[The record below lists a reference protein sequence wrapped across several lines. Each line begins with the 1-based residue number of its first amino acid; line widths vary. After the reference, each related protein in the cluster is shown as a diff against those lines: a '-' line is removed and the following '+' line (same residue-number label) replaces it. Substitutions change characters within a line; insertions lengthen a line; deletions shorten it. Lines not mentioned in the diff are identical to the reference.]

1 MYNENEV
8 VYMELH
14 IKEFEY
20 QNIIK
25 QQMYKQLGILSLYVL
40 LLAFA
45 LESILYGFD
54 YVWIILFVAA
64 MVVVN
69 LNFRKKKKILGYDLV
84 YIDEEHRFFYNNT
97 FIEMKDL
104 QNYVVSKETITL
116 NFIDYSIVIEKDE
129 NLYDYLNQFAKNT
142 KPINGRK
149 TKFFIICMS
158 ILIMLFSLSL
168 GKIVL
173 GGIYSY
179 VNHVEMISL
188 STILIPII
196 QITSIILGIVLIFFV
211 AKKFKKGIGL
221 YVSLLLIVF
230 YIALPF
236 IVGNDIHRLDNDR
249 AYTRQNQKLTLYSH
263 YKKGYGKFEKQI
275 KNVSN
280 KAEVGNYQNV
290 LYLLENKKME
300 VISLENET
308 KNDQLFSKI
317 NNHMYLGTYVSSHY
331 TLTIKDDK
339 AYFEKNSSPEI
350 VKLHKVNN
358 QMLYFKS
365 KKDYYF
371 IYILEK
377 QDDLRLY
384 EVSNERDLEL
394 YLAPNPFEM
403 SNSQTNNEDTN
414 ESESQNQTEE
424 SNQDTTEQESDT
436 TEQESDTTDLEN
448 DSERVYFEK
457 VYDLLIAQNKLEN
470 PCFDYHYDAKG
481 NPHATVSI
489 NDEYT
494 LSLVF
499 NKYKNNDEDYEI
511 VLEKY
516 IKQTSTLSLVD
527 FYLVNTKTLEVTDQ
541 QRDYW

>member
-1 MYNENEV
+1 
-8 VYMELH
+8 MELH

-25 QQMYKQLGILSLYVL
+25 QQMYKQLATLSLYIL

-45 LESILYGFD
+45 LESILYDFD
-54 YVWIILFVAA
+54 YAWIILFVAA
-64 MVVVN
+64 MVIIN

-84 YIDEEHRFFYNNT
+84 YIDEDHRFFYNNT

-116 NFIDYSIVIEKDE
+116 NFIDYSIMIEKDE
-129 NLYDYLNQFAKNT
+129 KLYDYLNQFAKNT
-142 KPINGRK
+142 KPINVKK
-149 TKFFIICMS
+149 TKLFIFCMA
-158 ILIMLFSLSL
+158 ILVMFFSLSL
-168 GKIVL
+168 GNLVI
-173 GGIYSY
+173 GSIYSY
-179 VNHVEMISL
+179 VNNIEMVSF

-196 QITSIILGIVLIFFV
+196 QITSILLGVAFIFFV

-221 YVSLLLIVF
+221 YVSLLLIIF

-236 IVGNDIHRLDNDR
+236 IVSNDIHRLDNGR
-249 AYTRQNQKLTLYSH
+249 VYTRQDQKLTLYSH
-263 YKKGYGKFEKQI
+263 YKKGYGKLERQI

-290 LYLLENKKME
+290 LYLLENQKIE

-308 KNDQLFSKI
+308 KNDKLFSKI
-317 NNHMYLGTYVSSHY
+317 NNHMYLGTYISTHY
-331 TLTIKDDK
+331 TLTIRDDK

-350 VKLHKVNN
+350 VKLHRVNN
-358 QMLYFKS
+358 HMLYFKY
-365 KKDYYF
+365 KRDYYF

-377 QDDLRLY
+377 QNAIRLY
-384 EVSNERDLEL
+384 DLSNERDLIL
-394 YLAPNPFEM
+394 RLASNPLEQFK
-403 SNSQTNNEDTN
+403 SQTDVEDT
-414 ESESQNQTEE
+414 SKESQNQTEQTNQEE
-424 SNQDTTEQESDT
+424 SMTTNNITNENQTTTNED
-436 TEQESDTTDLEN
+436 DP
-448 DSERVYFEK
+448 ERVYFEK

-470 PCFDYHYDAKG
+470 PCFDYQLNAKG
-481 NPHATVSI
+481 YPYAVVST

-516 IKQTSTLSLVD
+516 IKKTSTQSLVD
-527 FYLVNTKTLEVTDQ
+527 FYLVNTKTLKVTDQ

>member
-1 MYNENEV
+1 
-8 VYMELH
+8 MELH

-25 QQMYKQLGILSLYVL
+25 QQMYKQLATLSLYIL

-45 LESILYGFD
+45 LESILYDFD
-54 YVWIILFVAA
+54 YAWIILFVAA
-64 MVVVN
+64 MAIIN

-84 YIDEEHRFFYNNT
+84 YIDEDHRFFYNNT

-129 NLYDYLNQFAKNT
+129 SLYDYLNQFAKNT
-142 KPINGRK
+142 KPINVKK
-149 TKFFIICMS
+149 TKFFIICMTV
-158 ILIMLFSLSL
+158 LIMLFSLSL
-168 GKIVL
+168 GKLVL

-179 VNHVEMISL
+179 VNQVEMISL

-196 QITSIILGIVLIFFV
+196 QITSIILGIALIFFV

-221 YVSLLLIVF
+221 YVSLLLIIF

-236 IVGNDIHRLDNDR
+236 IVSNDIHRLDNDM
-249 AYTRQNQKLTLYSH
+249 AYTRQNQRLTLYSH

-290 LYLLENKKME
+290 LYLLENQKIE

-308 KNDQLFSKI
+308 KNDKLLSKI
-317 NNHMYLGTYVSSHY
+317 NNHMYLGTYISSHY

-414 ESESQNQTEE
+414 ENESQNQTEE

-436 TEQESDTTDLEN
+436 TDLGN
-448 DSERVYFEK
+448 DPERVYFEK

-470 PCFDYHYDAKG
+470 PCFDYQLNAKG
-481 NPHATVSI
+481 YPYAVVST

-516 IKQTSTLSLVD
+516 IKKTSTQSLVD

>member
-1 MYNENEV
+1 
-8 VYMELH
+8 MELH

-25 QQMYKQLGILSLYVL
+25 QQMYKQLATLSLYIL

-45 LESILYGFD
+45 LESILYDFD
-54 YVWIILFVAA
+54 YAWIILFVAA
-64 MVVVN
+64 MAIIN

-84 YIDEEHRFFYNNT
+84 YIDEDHRFFYNNT

-116 NFIDYSIVIEKDE
+116 NFIDYSITIEKDE
-129 NLYDYLNQFAKNT
+129 KLYDYLNQFAKNT
-142 KPINGRK
+142 KPINVKK
-149 TKFFIICMS
+149 TKLFIFCMA
-158 ILIMLFSLSL
+158 ILVMFFSLSL
-168 GKIVL
+168 GNLVL
-173 GGIYSY
+173 GSIYSY
-179 VNHVEMISL
+179 VNNVEMISL

-196 QITSIILGIVLIFFV
+196 QITSIILGIALIFFV

-221 YVSLLLIVF
+221 YVSLLLIIF

-236 IVGNDIHRLDNDR
+236 IVSNDIHRLDNDM
-249 AYTRQNQKLTLYSH
+249 AYTRQNQRLTLYSH
-263 YKKGYGKFEKQI
+263 YKKGYGKFERQI

-290 LYLLENKKME
+290 LYLLENQKIE

-308 KNDQLFSKI
+308 KNDKLFSKI
-317 NNHMYLGTYVSSHY
+317 NNHMYLGTYISSHY

-414 ESESQNQTEE
+414 KNDSQNQTEE

-436 TEQESDTTDLEN
+436 TDLEN
-448 DSERVYFEK
+448 DPERVYFEK

-470 PCFDYHYDAKG
+470 PCFDYQLNAKG
-481 NPHATVSI
+481 YPYAVVST

-516 IKQTSTLSLVD
+516 IKKTSTQSLVD

>member
-1 MYNENEV
+1 
-8 VYMELH
+8 MELH

-25 QQMYKQLGILSLYVL
+25 QQMYKQLATLSLYIL

-45 LESILYGFD
+45 LESILYDFD
-54 YVWIILFVAA
+54 YAWIILFVAA
-64 MVVVN
+64 MVIIN

-84 YIDEEHRFFYNNT
+84 YIDEDHRFFYNNT

-129 NLYDYLNQFAKNT
+129 SLYDYLNQFVKNT

-149 TKFFIICMS
+149 TKFFIICMTV
-158 ILIMLFSLSL
+158 LIMLFSLSL
-168 GKIVL
+168 GKLVL

-179 VNHVEMISL
+179 VNQVEMISL

-196 QITSIILGIVLIFFV
+196 QITSIILGIALIFFV

-221 YVSLLLIVF
+221 YVSLLLIIF

-236 IVGNDIHRLDNDR
+236 IVSNDIHRLDNDM
-249 AYTRQNQKLTLYSH
+249 AYTRQNQRLTLYSH

-290 LYLLENKKME
+290 LYLLENQKIE

-308 KNDQLFSKI
+308 KNDKLLSKI
-317 NNHMYLGTYVSSHY
+317 NNHMYLGTYISSHY

-414 ESESQNQTEE
+414 ENESQNQTEE

-436 TEQESDTTDLEN
+436 TDLGN

-457 VYDLLIAQNKLEN
+457 VYDLLIVQNKLEN
-470 PCFDYHYDAKG
+470 PCFDYQLNAKG
-481 NPHATVSI
+481 YPYAVVST

-516 IKQTSTLSLVD
+516 IKKTSTQSLVD

>member
-1 MYNENEV
+1 MINVCKSEAIYL
-8 VYMELH
+8 ELH
-14 IKEFEY
+14 IREFEY

-25 QQMYKQLGILSLYVL
+25 QQFYKQLVVLSLYVL

-64 MVVVN
+64 MAIIN

-84 YIDEEHRFFYNNT
+84 YIDEDHRFFYNNT

-116 NFIDYSIVIEKDE
+116 NFIDYSIMIEKDE
-129 NLYDYLNQFAKNT
+129 KLYDYLNQFAKNT
-142 KPINGRK
+142 KPINVKK
-149 TKFFIICMS
+149 TKLFIFCMA
-158 ILIMLFSLSL
+158 ILVMFFSLSL
-168 GKIVL
+168 GNLVL
-173 GGIYSY
+173 GSIYSY
-179 VNHVEMISL
+179 VNNIEMVSF
-188 STILIPII
+188 STILIPVI
-196 QITSIILGIVLIFFV
+196 QITSILLGVAFIFFV

-221 YVSLLLIVF
+221 YVSLLLIIF

-236 IVGNDIHRLDNDR
+236 IVSNDIHRLDNGR
-249 AYTRQNQKLTLYSH
+249 VYTRQDQKLTLYSH
-263 YKKGYGKFEKQI
+263 YKKGYGKLERQI

-280 KAEVGNYQNV
+280 KAEVGNYQSV
-290 LYLLENKKME
+290 LYLLENQKIE

-308 KNDQLFSKI
+308 KNDKLFSKI
-317 NNHMYLGTYVSSHY
+317 NNHMYLGTYISTHY
-331 TLTIKDDK
+331 TLTIRDDK

-350 VKLHKVNN
+350 VKLHRVNN
-358 QMLYFKS
+358 HMLYFKY
-365 KKDYYF
+365 KRDYYF
-371 IYILEK
+371 IYMLEK
-377 QDDLRLY
+377 QKDIRVY
-384 EVSNERDLEL
+384 ELSNNRDLKL
-394 YLAPNPFEM
+394 YLATDSFEM
-403 SNSQTNNEDTN
+403 SNSQTSNEDTN
-414 ESESQNQTEE
+414 KNESQNQTKE

-436 TEQESDTTDLEN
+436 TDLGN
-448 DSERVYFEK
+448 DPERVYFEK

-470 PCFDYHYDAKG
+470 PCFDYQLNAKG
-481 NPHATVSI
+481 YPYAVVST

-516 IKQTSTLSLVD
+516 IKKTSTQSLVD

>member
-1 MYNENEV
+1 
-8 VYMELH
+8 MELH

-25 QQMYKQLGILSLYVL
+25 QQTYKQLGTLFLYVL

-45 LESILYGFD
+45 VESILYDFD
-54 YVWIILFVAA
+54 YVWIILFVAS
-64 MVVVN
+64 MVVIN
-69 LNFRKKKKILGYDLV
+69 LNFRKKKKLLGYDLV
-84 YIDEEHRFFYNNT
+84 YIDEENRFFYNNT

-104 QNYVVSKETITL
+104 QNYVISKETITL
-116 NFIDYSIVIEKDE
+116 NFIDYSISIEKDE
-129 NLYDYLNQFAKNT
+129 NLYDYLNQFVKNT
-142 KPINGRK
+142 KPINSKK
-149 TKFFIICMS
+149 TKLFIFCMS
-158 ILIMLFSLSL
+158 IVVMLFSLSL
-168 GKIVL
+168 SSLVL

-188 STILIPII
+188 SIILIPII
-196 QITSIILGIVLIFFV
+196 QITCIILGVVLIFLV

-221 YVSLLLIVF
+221 WVSLLLIIF

-236 IVGNDIHRLDNDR
+236 VMGNDIHRLDHDR
-249 AYTRQNQKLTLYSH
+249 AYTRQNQKMTLYSH
-263 YKKGYGKFEKQI
+263 YTKGYGKFEKQI

-280 KAEVGNYQNV
+280 EAKVGSYQNV
-290 LYLLENKKME
+290 LYLLENQKIE

-308 KNDQLFSKI
+308 KNDKLLSKI
-317 NNHMYLGTYVSSHY
+317 NNHTYIGTYISTHY
-331 TLTIKDDK
+331 TLTISDDK

-350 VKLHKVNN
+350 VKLHRINN
-358 QMLYFKS
+358 QMLYFKY

-377 QDDLRLY
+377 QDAIKLY
-384 EVSNERDLEL
+384 EVSNERDLKF
-394 YLAPNPFEM
+394 YLAPDPFEM
-403 SNSQTNNEDTN
+403 PNSKTNNEDTN

-424 SNQDTTEQESDT
+424 SNQDTTEQESD
-436 TEQESDTTDLEN
+436 
-448 DSERVYFEK
+448 SERVYFEK

-470 PCFDYHYDAKG
+470 PCFDYQLNAKG
-481 NPHATVSI
+481 FPYAVVSN

-516 IKQTSTLSLVD
+516 IKQTSTQSLVD